1 MRVRPYAI
9 ATVIVA
15 LAAAVAPV
23 LQRLPHANLSL
34 LFMTGVLVVAVRF
47 GLWPS
52 IYAGI
57 LSFLIFNFFFT
68 PPIFTFSVTEKGDLA
83 TLVFFLLMASLSSNL
98 AARMRDAVSNRE
110 HAVRRA
116 TTLQLLTRSVAG
128 AATREQ
134 VLLTLANHLADHFD
148 CAAEI
153 IIDSENRPARIF
165 VSAAGNSSIRATRKG
180 SSRDATDDPAWTTW
194 PVETSHGPYGVVALH
209 RTGLTADETA
219 YIDALVSQASVALE
233 RIHLAAE
240 LEAANLESERV
251 KMRAGL
257 LSSVSHDLRTP
268 LSSIIGAASS
278 LIAYEKSLKPVD
290 RDALLH
296 SVLSEAERLDR
307 YVQNL
312 LDMTRVEH
320 GSLDLKWDW
329 EDLRDLVSA
338 AARRLK
344 MSNRNIQ
351 LQTRISPDAQLIRV
365 HGDLIEQVLVN
376 LLDNAIRY
384 TPDGGIVRVAA
395 KREGDAVV
403 IEIVDEGPGIPESD
417 RQKVFDAFYRVNEGD
432 RKSGT
437 GLGLSICRGIVR
449 AHHGDVTAEPPSQGT
464 GAVLRIRIPQSH
476 DRPAAV

>member
-1 MRVRPYAI
+1 
-9 ATVIVA
+9 
-15 LAAAVAPV
+15 
-23 LQRLPHANLSL
+23 
-34 LFMTGVLVVAVRF
+34 
-47 GLWPS
+47 
-52 IYAGI
+52 
-57 LSFLIFNFFFT
+57 
-68 PPIFTFSVTEKGDLA
+68 
-83 TLVFFLLMASLSSNL
+83 
-98 AARMRDAVSNRE
+98 
-110 HAVRRA
+110 
-116 TTLQLLTRSVAG
+116 
-128 AATREQ
+128 
-134 VLLTLANHLADHFD
+134 
-148 CAAEI
+148 
-153 IIDSENRPARIF
+153 
-165 VSAAGNSSIRATRKG
+165 
-180 SSRDATDDPAWTTW
+180 
-194 PVETSHGPYGVVALH
+194 
-209 RTGLTADETA
+209 
-219 YIDALVSQASVALE
+219 
-233 RIHLAAE
+233 
-240 LEAANLESERV
+240 
-251 KMRAGL
+251 
-257 LSSVSHDLRTP
+257 
-268 LSSIIGAASS
+268 
-278 LIAYEKSLKPVD
+278 
-290 RDALLH
+290 LLH